1 MKEKFKTLKIIH
13 FGICA
18 GVALA
23 YIIVG
28 DLHTLEFL
36 KLPEFNSGTNI
47 LLSIPLGA
55 LLVGEKL
62 FKSQLKS
69 IDPNISAEDKIAPYQ
84 TASLI
89 RWAVI
94 EGAAFIILFMAKELI
109 VVGIL
114 LILYLMYLRPTQDR
128 MLRDLAN
135 AGV

>member
-1 MKEKFKTLKIIH
+1 MKEKFRTFKIIH

-47 LLSIPLGA
+47 LLSIPLGSI
-55 LLVGEKL
+55 LVGEML
-62 FKSQLKS
+62 FKNQLKV
-69 IDPNISAEDKIAPYQ
+69 IDRKLTTEENMASYQ

-109 VVGIL
+109 LVGVL
-114 LILYLMYLRPTQDR
+114 LILYLIYLRPTQDR
-128 MLRDLAN
+128 MLRDLES
-135 AGV
+135 AGT